1 MSSPEPDKSL
11 IKEDDSHLQYP
22 QILNAESNVLVE
34 NKNSCLSNTM
44 INHTGGMKCIGIL
57 PGLGSYDDSSDSDCS
72 SDTDQDPELNQ
83 SKYDLLGRKIEAP
96 KDKEKS

>member
-1 MSSPEPDKSL
+1 M
-11 IKEDDSHLQYP
+11 
-22 QILNAESNVLVE
+22 LVE
-34 NKNSCLSNTM
+34 NKNSCVSNTM